1 MGGPI
6 VITGGGT
13 GGHVFPMQAIAER
26 LVSRGIAPSEIRYVG
41 SRRGQE
47 ATLLAGGDIALT
59 LLPGRGIRRSL
70 QLRAWRDNFGAVA
83 ALLGA
88 VATALLMIGRWR
100 PRVVV
105 SVGGYASFAVSL
117 AAVLWRRP
125 LVLVE
130 LDAAPGA
137 ALRFLQRFATKRC
150 RAFASGEPDTVVTG
164 APIRDA
170 VAAVDRSLAARATAR
185 LAAEPPI
192 GPERQVVVVM
202 TGSLGS
208 TRVNTAVSDLAQ
220 RWADRSDRTIIHV
233 TGRRDYDQVRAARPS
248 TTRLDYRVLE
258 FGDMAALWTLCDVA
272 VCRAGSATMAELA
285 ALAIPAV
292 LVPLPGMG
300 DHQAHNASDV
310 VRAGGARLIEDARCD
325 GQTLG
330 RVLDEIMTPE
340 TLNAMA
346 QVTGTFGRLDAA
358 GAIATIVCEVG
369 GC

>member
-1 MGGPI
+1 
-6 VITGGGT
+6 
-13 GGHVFPMQAIAER
+13 MQAIAER
-26 LVSRGIAPSEIRYVG
+26 LVRRGVAPTEIRYVG

-70 QLRAWRDNFGAVA
+70 RLNAWRDNLGAVA

-88 VATALLMIGRWR
+88 VAGALFLVGRWR
-100 PRVVV
+100 PKVVV
-105 SVGGYASFAVSL
+105 SVGGYASFAVSF
-117 AAVLWRRP
+117 AAVMWRRP

-150 RAFASGEPDTVVTG
+150 RAFASDEPDTVVTG

-170 VAAVDRSLAARATAR
+170 VAAVDRSPAARTAARA
-185 LAAEPPI
+185 AADPPI
-192 GPERQVVVVM
+192 DPERQVVVVM

-208 TRVNTAVSDLAQ
+208 TRVNRAVSDLAQ
-220 RWADRSDRTIIHV
+220 RWTDRSDRTIIHV
-233 TGRRDYDQVRAARPS
+233 TGRRDYDRVCAARPA
-248 TTRLDYRVLE
+248 TAQLDYRVLE
-258 FGDMAALWTLCDVA
+258 FGDMAALWALCDVA
-272 VCRAGSATMAELA
+272 VCRAGSATMAELT

-300 DHQAHNASDV
+300 DHQARNASDV
-310 VRAGGARLIEDARCD
+310 VRAGGARVIEDARCD

-330 RVLDEIMTPE
+330 RVLDEVMVPE

-346 QVTGTFGRLDAA
+346 QVAGTFGRLDSA
-358 GAIATIVCEVG
+358 GAIAAIVCEVG